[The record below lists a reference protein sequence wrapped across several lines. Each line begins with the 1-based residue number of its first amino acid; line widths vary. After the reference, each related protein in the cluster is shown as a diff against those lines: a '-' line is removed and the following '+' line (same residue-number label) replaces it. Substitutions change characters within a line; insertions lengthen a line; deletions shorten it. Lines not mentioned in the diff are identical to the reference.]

1 MLKKSEIEKIGAGAK
16 KSLCRHNLHSSMKL
30 AFLGFLTIPV

>member
-1 MLKKSEIEKIGAGAK
+1 MLKKFEIEKIGAEAK
-16 KSLCRHNLHSSMKL
+16 KSLSRHNFHSSMKL